1 MSAARVAV
9 DQDIVK
15 SAICPWNIVALAIL
29 QEITSDAF
37 RDLQVYHISCCS
49 VITHFA
55 GLKDIFRNTYF
66 AIFYYA
72 CMYILYVCKYKY
84 IYIYVY
90 IYTCVCIVLAKTSIL
105 VLLSDTYHA
114 TSMWPSQPQ
123 QALRR
128 PSKAVPPG
136 RCWTRQS
143 GMAKWLAGELLSS
156 FPVSLSCAQHIREN
170 G

>member
-1 MSAARVAV
+1 M
-9 DQDIVK
+9 
-15 SAICPWNIVALAIL
+15 ALAIL

-84 IYIYVY
+84 IYICIY
-90 IYTCVCIVLAKTSIL
+90 IHMCMYCACKDIHFGASIRYIPCH
-105 VLLSDTYHA
+105 VDVAFTAAAGFAQTIESGSSRPLLN
-114 TSMWPSQPQ
+114 
-123 QALRR
+123 
-128 PSKAVPPG
+128 K
-136 RCWTRQS
+136 
-143 GMAKWLAGELLSS
+143 AKWDG
-156 FPVSLSCAQHIREN
+156 
-170 G
+170 